1 MVWVSRSLFFVFP
14 PLFVI
19 NFKQLSLFGGSLGL
33 RLTPRVSL
41 HCTLGLV
48 QELLYHPFRVFA
60 VVNSSLLSLED
71 YQKKIYAYES

>member
-1 MVWVSRSLFFVFP
+1 
-14 PLFVI
+14 
-19 NFKQLSLFGGSLGL
+19 L